1 MWPIIIF
8 AVSRNPKVI
17 GRTAV
22 LKNSII
28 EIKGASH
35 KGVPKGRNWA
45 KNLNVLNVSLDR
57 ITDNQ
62 VSQAAPNE
70 KIIWTVEGKK

>member
-1 MWPIIIF
+1 MWPIIIL
-8 AVSRNPKVI
+8 AVSRKPRVT

-35 KGVPKGRNWA
+35 KGVPKGRKWA
-45 KNLNVLNVSLDR
+45 KNFFGLKVILER
-57 ITDNQ
+57 IIANQ
-62 VSQAAPNE
+62 VNQAALKE
-70 KIIWTVEGKK
+70 KIVWTVEGKK

>member
-1 MWPIIIF
+1 ML
-8 AVSRNPKVI
+8 AVSRKPKVI

-45 KNLNVLNVSLDR
+45 KNLNVLYVNLDR
-57 ITDNQ
+57 ITESQ

-70 KIIWTVEGKK
+70 KIMWTVEGKK